1 MHPGTASGEI
11 DRVGKSEDVSR
22 MLGTIARANRLELS
36 QAHEGATDEAET
48 RHAPVTVLRARYRRT
63 VPGLAGNLDHWPRAG

>member
-1 MHPGTASGEI
+1 
-11 DRVGKSEDVSR
+11 
-22 MLGTIARANRLELS
+22 MLGTIARANRLELP

-63 VPGLAGNLDHWPRAG
+63 VTGLAGNLDHWPCAD